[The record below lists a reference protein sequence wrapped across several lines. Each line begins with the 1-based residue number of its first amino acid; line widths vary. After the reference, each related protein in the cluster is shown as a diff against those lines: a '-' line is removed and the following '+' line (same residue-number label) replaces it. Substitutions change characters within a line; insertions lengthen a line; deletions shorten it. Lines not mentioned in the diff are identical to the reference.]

1 MSSYFK
7 YLTLFLL
14 SVLGLY
20 LTFVSVTSLFFISIY
35 LENRPLLSLLL
46 DYADNIDRLSS
57 LSYITSVLL
66 SLFWIYK
73 AHKNIEQKGIKNL
86 DFSNKACVYWW
97 FVPILSLWKPYYIV
111 KEIFLASKFAN
122 DWKDKSAIFLI
133 IWWWLFLISI
143 LLSKIVR
150 ELPEPSLELVSSSII
165 VEFILSILY
174 IKIIYS
180 VYKFQNRISL
190 TKAI

>member
-20 LTFVSVTSLFFISIY
+20 LTFVSVT
-35 LENRPLLSLLL
+35 
-46 DYADNIDRLSS
+46 
-57 LSYITSVLL
+57 

-122 DWKDKSAIFLI
+122 DWKDKSALFLI
-133 IWWWLFLISI
+133 I
-143 LLSKIVR
+143 
-150 ELPEPSLELVSSSII
+150 
-165 VEFILSILY
+165 
-174 IKIIYS
+174 
-180 VYKFQNRISL
+180 
-190 TKAI
+190 

>member
-7 YLTLFLL
+7 YLTFILLFI
-14 SVLGLY
+14 LGLY
-20 LTFVSVTSLFFISIY
+20 LTFVSVTGLLFISIY
-35 LENRPLLSLLL
+35 LENIPLLSFLLN
-46 DYADNIDRLSS
+46 YADNIDRLSV
-57 LSYITSVLL
+57 LSYTISVLL
-66 SLFWIYK
+66 SLFWMYK

-97 FVPILSLWKPYYIV
+97 FVPILSLWKPYYVV
-111 KEIFLASKFAN
+111 KEIFLASKFSN
-122 DWKDKSAIFLI
+122 DWKNKSALFLI
-133 IWWWLFLISI
+133 VWWWLFLISI
-143 LLSKIVR
+143 PLIKIVGK
-150 ELPEPSLELVSSSII
+150 LPEPSLELLSSYII

>member
-7 YLTLFLL
+7 YLTFIVLFI
-14 SVLGLY
+14 LGLY
-20 LTFVSVTSLFFISIY
+20 LTFVSVTGLLFISIY
-35 LENRPLLSLLL
+35 LENIPLLSWLLN
-46 DYADNIDRLSS
+46 YADNIDRLSG

-66 SLFWIYK
+66 SLFWMYK

-86 DFSNKACVYWW
+86 NFSNKACVYWW
-97 FVPILSLWKPYYIV
+97 FVPILSLWKPYYVV
-111 KEIFLASKFAN
+111 KEIFLASKFSN
-122 DWKDKSAIFLI
+122 DWKNKSALFLI

-150 ELPEPSLELVSSSII
+150 ELPEPSLELLSSSII
-165 VEFILSILY
+165 VELILSILY

>member
-1 MSSYFK
+1 FLQKKNNINEYKKSKLLGVNMSSYFK

-122 DWKDKSAIFLI
+122 DWKDKSALFLI
-133 IWWWLFLISI
+133 I
-143 LLSKIVR
+143 
-150 ELPEPSLELVSSSII
+150 
-165 VEFILSILY
+165 
-174 IKIIYS
+174 
-180 VYKFQNRISL
+180 
-190 TKAI
+190 

>member
-1 MSSYFK
+1 
-7 YLTLFLL
+7 
-14 SVLGLY
+14 
-20 LTFVSVTSLFFISIY
+20 
-35 LENRPLLSLLL
+35 
-46 DYADNIDRLSS
+46 
-57 LSYITSVLL
+57 
-66 SLFWIYK
+66 
-73 AHKNIEQKGIKNL
+73 
-86 DFSNKACVYWW
+86 
-97 FVPILSLWKPYYIV
+97 
-111 KEIFLASKFAN
+111 LASKFAN

>member
-20 LTFVSVTSLFFISIY
+20 LTFVSVTGLFFISIY

-97 FVPILSLWKPYYIV
+97 FVPILWLLESLLYSKRVTRAKFGVTFFFYYCRVYFKYLIY
-111 KEIFLASKFAN
+111 
-122 DWKDKSAIFLI
+122 KDY
-133 IWWWLFLISI
+133 
-143 LLSKIVR
+143 LLC
-150 ELPEPSLELVSSSII
+150 L
-165 VEFILSILY
+165 
-174 IKIIYS
+174 
-180 VYKFQNRISL
+180 
-190 TKAI
+190 

>member
-1 MSSYFK
+1 W
-7 YLTLFLL
+7 
-14 SVLGLY
+14 
-20 LTFVSVTSLFFISIY
+20 
-35 LENRPLLSLLL
+35 SLLL

-86 DFSNKACVYWW
+86 NFSNKACVYWW

-122 DWKDKSAIFLI
+122 DWKDKSALFLI

>member
-1 MSSYFK
+1 
-7 YLTLFLL
+7 
-14 SVLGLY
+14 
-20 LTFVSVTSLFFISIY
+20 
-35 LENRPLLSLLL
+35 
-46 DYADNIDRLSS
+46 
-57 LSYITSVLL
+57 
-66 SLFWIYK
+66 
-73 AHKNIEQKGIKNL
+73 
-86 DFSNKACVYWW
+86 
-97 FVPILSLWKPYYIV
+97 
-111 KEIFLASKFAN
+111 N
-122 DWKDKSAIFLI
+122 DWKDKSALFLI

>member
-1 MSSYFK
+1 M
-7 YLTLFLL
+7 FLL

-20 LTFVSVTSLFFISIY
+20 LTFVSVTGLFFISIY

-97 FVPILSLWKPYYIV
+97 FVPILSLWKAYY
-111 KEIFLASKFAN
+111 
-122 DWKDKSAIFLI
+122 
-133 IWWWLFLISI
+133 
-143 LLSKIVR
+143 IVR
-150 ELPEPSLELVSSSII
+150 ELPEPSLELLSSSII